1 MEHMKQREETKTGMQ
16 TAAQYRR
23 RRAQKGICIF
33 LRILLILTG
42 IVCCWV
48 IDLGCALGWIRNARA
63 GESWPLEF
71 VGYGQMMI
79 AASVFLTVGAVLVLV
94 HRRRWMNWAG
104 IGVGT
109 VGILLC
115 MIPLYRVSSY
125 AADSGFYSKI
135 MDMPA
140 DALYRM
146 EILPTLVVYGSLAAL
161 ALVQFF
167 SIDDKMRRNRQKHQE
182 SRKAPSVLGDSHKK

>member
-1 MEHMKQREETKTGMQ
+1 MKQHEETKTGMQ
-16 TAAQYRR
+16 TAVQYRR
-23 RRAQKGICIF
+23 RRVQKGICIF
-33 LRILLILTG
+33 LRILLILSG
-42 IVCCWV
+42 IICCWV
-48 IDLGCALGWIRNARA
+48 IDLGCALGWIRNAKA
-63 GESWPLEF
+63 GENWPLEF

-79 AASVFLTVGAVLVLV
+79 AASVFLTIGAVLVLV

-135 MDMPA
+135 MDMSA
-140 DALYRM
+140 DTLYRM
-146 EILPTLVVYGSLAAL
+146 EILPTLVVYGSLVLL

-167 SIDDKMRRNRQKHQE
+167 SLDARMQRIHQKHRE
-182 SRKAPSVLGDSHKK
+182 SQKAPSVLEDSHKK

>member
-1 MEHMKQREETKTGMQ
+1 MKQREETKTGMQ
-16 TAAQYRR
+16 TAVQYRR
-23 RRAQKGICIF
+23 QRVQKGVCIF

-42 IVCCWV
+42 ILCCWV

-63 GESWPLEF
+63 GENWPLDF

-79 AASVFLTVGAVLVLV
+79 AASVFLTVGAVLVLLY
-94 HRRRWMNWAG
+94 RRRWMNWAG

-115 MIPLYRVSSY
+115 MIALYRVSSY

-146 EILPTLVVYGSLAAL
+146 EILSTLAVYGSLVAL

-167 SIDDKMRRNRQKHQE
+167 SVDARMRRIRKKRQDLTKT
-182 SRKAPSVLGDSHKK
+182 PSVLEDSPQKKN

>member
-1 MEHMKQREETKTGMQ
+1 MKQREETKTGIQ

-23 RRAQKGICIF
+23 RRIQKIICIF
-33 LRILLILTG
+33 LRILLIFSG

-48 IDLGCALGWIRNARA
+48 VDLGCALGWIRSAKA
-63 GESWPLEF
+63 GENWPLDF

-94 HRRRWMNWAG
+94 HRRRWMNWVG

-109 VGILLC
+109 VGIFLC
-115 MIPLYRVSSY
+115 MIALYRVSSY

-135 MDMPA
+135 MDMSA

-167 SIDDKMRRNRQKHQE
+167 SVDARMRRTRQKHQE
-182 SRKAPSVLGDSHKK
+182 SQKAPSVLEDSYKK